1 MRTLTLTAVLAFILV
16 SACDSRPDDEPRLTK
31 LGNNLERHAIRV
43 DQTSDQAQRLAALWE
58 AVRLEHEDAAAA
70 SVAAHERL
78 QHTAEL
84 YTTASSQF
92 TTAARVAEQADT
104 RWRIYKHLVLI
115 ATAIDSAN
123 LDAARAATARS
134 PNTSIDCDNG
144 MSTAAY
150 RALLAA
156 QGVSTAGMDVDH
168 IVPQSLGGADHPEN
182 YQLLPSSTN
191 RGLGNTWNEQKC
203 FSVGEDRCA
212 RAIAS
217 SRTCGSLTGLGF

>member
-1 MRTLTLTAVLAFILV
+1 MRTLTATAVLALILAG
-16 SACDSRPDDEPRLTK
+16 ACDRGPDDEPRLTK
-31 LGNNLERHAIRV
+31 LENNLERHSNRV
-43 DQTSDQAQRLAALWE
+43 DQTSYQARRLAAEWE

-70 SVAAHERL
+70 SISAHERL
-78 QHTAEL
+78 QQTAEL

-92 TTAARVAEQADT
+92 ATAARVAEQADA
-104 RWRIYKHLVLI
+104 RWRIYKQLILI
-115 ATAIDSAN
+115 AAAIDSAN
-123 LDAARAATARS
+123 LDAARAATARA

-168 IVPQSLGGADHPEN
+168 IVPQSLGGADHPDN

-191 RGLGNTWNEQKC
+191 RSLGNMWNEQKC
-203 FSVGEDRCA
+203 FSVGADRCA

-217 SRTCGSLTGLGF
+217 SRRCGSLTGLGF